1 MNPQDTKAVLEAAQR
16 WIGKYFR
23 KDQSAQCANFVRQVF
38 KDAGVYV
45 GSAAAPDDHELI
57 PGYPTGEG
65 YADSFAGPDVGTLVP
80 RCQRQPG
87 DIIMYADT
95 YGDYPKGTITH
106 VGIYAGNDL
115 IIHRPTAAGV
125 VRQDRYNYATI
136 AEIRRVPS
144 NPLQAAIVITPSN
157 ICSLY
162 NGSVV
167 ENLKIK
173 IYLRSG
179 KLSAVIDNVFADRVV
194 NVSLF
199 AAIPDRDNIPILYMS
214 ASSCIY
220 QGKPIDNKQVLV
232 ETSGQRAVVYV
243 DGREIAGCSLSLYV
257 SFDRAAAAKVS

>member
-45 GSAAAPDDHELI
+45 GSAAAPDDQALI
-57 PGYPTGEG
+57 PSYPTGEG
-65 YADSFAGPDVGTLVP
+65 YADSFAGPDVGILIP

-95 YGDYPKGTITH
+95 YGNYPKGTITH

-136 AEIRRVPS
+136 AEIRRIAS
-144 NPLQAAIVITPSN
+144 NPQQASIVITPSSV
-157 ICSLY
+157 CSIY
-162 NGSVV
+162 NGSSVN
-167 ENLKIK
+167 NLKIK
-173 IYLRSG
+173 VYLRQG
-179 KLSAVIDNVFADRVV
+179 KLSAVINNVFADQVV
-194 NVSLF
+194 NVSAF
-199 AAIPDRDNIPILYMS
+199 AALPDRDSIPLLYMS
-214 ASSCIY
+214 AAGCAY
-220 QGKPIDNKQVLV
+220 QGKPIDDKQILV
-232 ETSGQRAVVYV
+232 ETSGQHGVVYM
-243 DGREIAGCSLSLYV
+243 DGREITGCSLSLYI
-257 SFDRAAAAKVS
+257 SFERSAGQS